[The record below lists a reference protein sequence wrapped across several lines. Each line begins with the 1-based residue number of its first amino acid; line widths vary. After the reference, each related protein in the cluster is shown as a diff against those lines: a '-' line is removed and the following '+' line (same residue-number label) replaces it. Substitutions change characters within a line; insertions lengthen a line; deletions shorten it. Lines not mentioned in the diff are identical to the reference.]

1 MGHSKNPEIRFM
13 GDFRGSKDG
22 GRSDKKK
29 KTIGKKRKT
38 AFQSLILGQSQ
49 QT

>member
-1 MGHSKNPEIRFM
+1 M

-29 KTIGKKRKT
+29 KNYREKKEKQL
-38 AFQSLILGQSQ
+38 FKV
-49 QT
+49 

>member
-1 MGHSKNPEIRFM
+1 M

-29 KTIGKKRKT
+29 KNYRKKKRKT

>member
-1 MGHSKNPEIRFM
+1 M

-29 KTIGKKRKT
+29 KTIGKKKKNSFSKSDFRAKS
-38 AFQSLILGQSQ
+38 ANLK
-49 QT
+49 

>member
-1 MGHSKNPEIRFM
+1 M

-29 KTIGKKRKT
+29 KKTIGKKKKNSFSKSDFRAKS
-38 AFQSLILGQSQ
+38 ANLK
-49 QT
+49 

>member
-1 MGHSKNPEIRFM
+1 M

-29 KTIGKKRKT
+29 KTIGEKKEKQL
-38 AFQSLILGQSQ
+38 FKV
-49 QT
+49 